1 MAYKVTLLDD
11 AFDDLQALRKSD
23 RNDHVK
29 CFDLFQAI
37 MIQPRE
43 GIGHPERL
51 KHQDNKEVWSR
62 RINKKDRIIYTIL
75 MTVQKLLPF
84 SLAKVIMLI
93 IKPLFYTRKANFQ
106 NEYRRIKPIKNPD
119 CQN

>member
-1 MAYKVTLLDD
+1 MAYKVTFLDT

-23 RNDHVK
+23 RNDYVK

-37 MIQPRE
+37 MINPRE

-62 RINKKDRIIYTIL
+62 RINKKDRIIYDISENTETVTI
-75 MTVQKLLPF
+75 F
-84 SLAKVIMLI
+84 SCEGHY
-93 IKPLFYTRKANFQ
+93 F
-106 NEYRRIKPIKNPD
+106 D
-119 CQN
+119 H

>member
-1 MAYKVTLLDD
+1 MAYKVTILDE

-23 RNDHVK
+23 RNDYVK

-51 KHQDNKEVWSR
+51 KHQDNKEVWNR
-62 RINKKDRIIYTIL
+62 RINKKDRIIYDINDSSETVTI
-75 MTVQKLLPF
+75 F
-84 SLAKVIMLI
+84 SCEGH
-93 IKPLFYTRKANFQ
+93 YT
-106 NEYRRIKPIKNPD
+106 D
-119 CQN
+119 H